1 HRRGHHR
8 SNCRVNIPARFAA
21 FPILVLAA
29 CASASHGDANKSS
42 AQVQIDRGQG
52 VYSHNCARC
61 HGASGQGT
69 DKAPMLVG
77 IAKGALPLDPPAS
90 RQFRKTQFRTAL
102 DVANFVVPNMPPD
115 PAPRLSGDDAWA
127 VLAFALSANG
137 VALSK
142 PVGPDNAASI
152 VLH

>member
-1 HRRGHHR
+1 M
-8 SNCRVNIPARFAA
+8 NIPARFAV

-29 CASASHGDANKSS
+29 CAGVFAACAGGAHGDAKSS

-52 VYSHNCARC
+52 VYSHSCARC

-69 DKAPMLVG
+69 DKAPALVG
-77 IAKGALPLDPPAS
+77 IAKGALPLDPPSS
-90 RQFRKTQFRTAL
+90 RQFRKSQFRTAF
-102 DVANFVVPNMPPD
+102 DVAQFVVPNMPPD

-127 VLAFALSANG
+127 VLAFALHANG
-137 VALSK
+137 VALTS